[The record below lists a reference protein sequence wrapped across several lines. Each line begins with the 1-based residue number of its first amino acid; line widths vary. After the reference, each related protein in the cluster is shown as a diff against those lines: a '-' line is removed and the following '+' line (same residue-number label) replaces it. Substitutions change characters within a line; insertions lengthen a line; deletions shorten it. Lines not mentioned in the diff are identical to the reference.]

1 MRGIIREEE
10 KEERG
15 GMNWYIVHTY
25 SGFENKVKQSI
36 LERAKAKGLECK
48 IADVV
53 VPTRD
58 VVELKKGKRR
68 KVSKKV
74 FPGYILVK
82 MELDDDT
89 WYLVRHTPR
98 VTGFV
103 GSGRKPIPVPEEEIE
118 AVVQRLTAV
127 GGKSDK
133 EFVKGDY
140 VKVVEG
146 PFENFTG
153 AVDEVNPEKQKVRV
167 MVSIFGRSTPVELDF
182 LQVEKL

>member
-1 MRGIIREEE
+1 MLEEQPGNGE
-10 KEERG
+10 AK
-15 GMNWYIVHTY
+15 WYIVHTY
-25 SGFENKVKQSI
+25 SGFENKVRQSI
-36 LERAKAKGLECK
+36 LERARAQSLQEKVEE
-48 IADVV
+48 VV

-58 VVELKKGKRR
+58 VVELKKGKRK

-82 MELDDDT
+82 MILDDET
-89 WYLVRHTPR
+89 WYLIKNTPR
-98 VTGFV
+98 VTGFL
-103 GSGRKPIPVPEEEIE
+103 GSGKHPTPVPEEEVN
-118 AVVQRLTAV
+118 AVVQRLSTA
-127 GGKSDK
+127 GAKSDK

-140 VKVVEG
+140 VKVVDG

-153 AVDEVNPEKQKVRV
+153 VVDELNSEKQKVRV

>member
-1 MRGIIREEE
+1 MERQMQNE
-10 KEERG
+10 KESR
-15 GMNWYIVHTY
+15 MSWYILHTY

-36 LERAKAKGLECK
+36 LERAKAKGLQHK
-48 IADVV
+48 IAEII

-58 VVELKKGKRR
+58 VVELKRGKRK

-82 MELDDDT
+82 MELDDET

-103 GSGRKPIPVPEEEIE
+103 GSGRKPTPVPEEEVE
-118 AVVQRLTAV
+118 AVVQRLTSA
-127 GGKSDK
+127 GAKSDK

-140 VKVVEG
+140 VKVIEG

-153 AVDEVNPEKQKVRV
+153 VIDEVNPEKQKVRV

>member
-1 MRGIIREEE
+1 MLEGQSNNGEA
-10 KEERG
+10 K
-15 GMNWYIVHTY
+15 WYIVHTY
-25 SGFENKVKQSI
+25 SGFENKVRQSI
-36 LERAKAKGLECK
+36 LERARAQGLQEK
-48 IADVV
+48 VEEVV

-58 VVELKKGKRR
+58 VVELKKGKRK

-82 MELDDDT
+82 MILDDET
-89 WYLVRHTPR
+89 WYLIKNTPR
-98 VTGFV
+98 VTGFL
-103 GSGRKPIPVPEEEIE
+103 GSGKHPTPVPEEEVD
-118 AVVQRLTAV
+118 AVVRRLGTA
-127 GGKSDK
+127 GAKSDK

-140 VKVVEG
+140 VKVIDG

-153 AVDEVNPEKQKVRV
+153 VVDELNSEKQKVRV

>member
-1 MRGIIREEE
+1 MEQEQHSSD
-10 KEERG
+10 KK
-15 GMNWYIVHTY
+15 WYIVHTY
-25 SGFENKVKQSI
+25 SGFENKVRQSI
-36 LERAKAKGLECK
+36 LERARAQGLEDK
-48 IADVV
+48 IEEVV

-82 MELDDDT
+82 MVLDDET
-89 WYLVRHTPR
+89 WYLIRNTPR
-98 VTGFV
+98 VTGFL
-103 GSGRKPIPVPEEEIE
+103 GSESSPTPVPDEEVE
-118 AVVQRLTAV
+118 AVVKRLASA
-127 GGKSDK
+127 GAKSDK
-133 EFVKGDY
+133 EFTKGDY
-140 VKVVEG
+140 VKVIDG

-153 AVDEVNPEKQKVRV
+153 VVDEVNPEKQKIRV

>member
-1 MRGIIREEE
+1 MEQEQQGSE
-10 KEERG
+10 KK
-15 GMNWYIVHTY
+15 WYIVHTY
-25 SGFENKVKQSI
+25 SGFENKVRQSI
-36 LERAKAKGLECK
+36 LERARVQGLEDK
-48 IADVV
+48 IEEVV

-82 MELDDDT
+82 MVLDDDT
-89 WYLVRHTPR
+89 WYLIKNTPR
-98 VTGFV
+98 VTGFL
-103 GSGRKPIPVPEEEIE
+103 GSESSPTPVPDEEVE
-118 AVVQRLTAV
+118 AVVSRLASA
-127 GGKSDK
+127 GAKSDK
-133 EFVKGDY
+133 EFTKGDY
-140 VKVVEG
+140 VKVIDG

-153 AVDEVNPEKQKVRV
+153 VVDEVNSEKQKLKV

>member
-1 MRGIIREEE
+1 L
-10 KEERG
+10 
-15 GMNWYIVHTY
+15 GMEQEQQVSDKRWYVVHTY
-25 SGFENKVKQSI
+25 SGFENKVRQSI
-36 LERAKAKGLECK
+36 LERARAQGLEEK
-48 IADVV
+48 IEEVV

-82 MELDDDT
+82 MVLDDET
-89 WYLVRHTPR
+89 WYLIKNTPR
-98 VTGFV
+98 VTGFL
-103 GSGRKPIPVPEEEIE
+103 GSEKSPTPVPDEEVE
-118 AVVQRLTAV
+118 AVVKRLAKA
-127 GGKSDK
+127 GAKSDK

-140 VKVVEG
+140 VKVVDG

-153 AVDEVNPEKQKVRV
+153 VVDEVNPEKQKIKV
-167 MVSIFGRSTPVELDF
+167 MVSIFGRSTPVELDY